1 LEFDTDR
8 GCAGD
13 VVMSGHQ
20 QQVVDESQVVEMLDS
35 LLLES
40 DDDDDDDD
48 DDGDDSDT
56 SDIITNDPKHPYT
69 THSPHIQSNV
79 TYSVQK
85 DVKLLAQDATS
96 SDSNTSSKSVEWSNL
111 DQFPRGLFRSCVI
124 DVADTIPNAAGT
136 HAKSQSSTGRDSL
149 NACDNNTHSVETPYH
164 SSITSH
170 PPIKAVVEVTVLER
184 VKTCLY
190 EWKTAELVA
199 FLLPSC
205 SKPIDSGTSLNEVLD
220 ESVSVAE
227 EVSKECTENNKD
239 NHVELYERK
248 VEGFYGAKPRVRFA
262 DSSKQV
268 LICKRFF

>member
-40 DDDDDDDD
+40 DNDYDDDDD
-48 DDGDDSDT
+48 DDSDT
-56 SDIITNDPKHPYT
+56 SDIMTNDPKPPCT
-69 THSPHIQSNV
+69 AHSPRVQSNV
-79 TYSVQK
+79 ADSVQK
-85 DVKLLAQDATS
+85 DVKLLTQDATS
-96 SDSNTSSKSVEWSNL
+96 SDSNTSSKTVEWSNL
-111 DQFPRGLFRSCVI
+111 DQFPRGLFRSCVV
-124 DVADTIPNAAGT
+124 DVSSAVPNAAGT
-136 HAKSQSSTGRDSL
+136 HTKSQSSTGRDSL
-149 NACDNNTHSVETPYH
+149 NACDSITHSVETPYH
-164 SSITSH
+164 SSSTSH
-170 PPIKAVVEVTVLER
+170 PPIKAVVELTVLER
-184 VKTCLY
+184 VKTCLC
-190 EWKTAELVA
+190 EWKTAKLVA

-205 SKPIDSGTSLNEVLD
+205 SKPIDNGTNLNVNEVLT

-227 EVSKECTENNKD
+227 EVSKECTESNKD
-239 NHVELYERK
+239 NHVKLYERK
-248 VEGFYGAKPRVRFA
+248 LEGFYGAKPKVRFA